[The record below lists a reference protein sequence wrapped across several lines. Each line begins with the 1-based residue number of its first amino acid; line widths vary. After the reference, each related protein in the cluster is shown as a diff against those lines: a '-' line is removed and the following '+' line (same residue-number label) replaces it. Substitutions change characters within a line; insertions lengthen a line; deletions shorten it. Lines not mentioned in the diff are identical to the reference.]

1 MTELRREQGVHTGK
15 YREHAQK
22 HMQTPRKMTLK
33 LKNIEKHTEDQ
44 KSKKIT
50 ANKSNLTQKLSS
62 EESFCEAG
70 FLMAPGFIEGEI
82 HRKEKNTRNS
92 QCHLS
97 SLKI

>member
-44 KSKKIT
+44 KV
-50 ANKSNLTQKLSS
+50 
-62 EESFCEAG
+62 
-70 FLMAPGFIEGEI
+70 
-82 HRKEKNTRNS
+82 KENHGKQIKPHT
-92 QCHLS
+92 
-97 SLKI
+97 KAF